1 MKHPVILTI
10 AALIVVAS
18 AKPVAAQSGDDAV
31 PEVQA
36 FVVDTAIAH
45 TGKRLFT
52 ARGCD
57 GCHTVGKGELAG
69 PDLGGLLERRSVPW
83 VKKWLQDPW
92 GMIETDPTA
101 KAMFKRYGFRMPNL
115 KLNDDQVFALLHYI
129 ALQTQATLPGG
140 ATGK

>member
-36 FVVDTAIAH
+36 FVVDTASAQ